1 MDIGFFPMQTRG
13 NYTIFINRKAG
24 NYCRVV
30 VINNLMQFHYFG
42 SSALCAKNGKRI
54 AGPPV
59 QSSLNPA

>member
-30 VINNLMQFHYFG
+30 VINNLMQFHYFQQFCWP
-42 SSALCAKNGKRI
+42 LMEIKLL
-54 AGPPV
+54 
-59 QSSLNPA
+59 LNDCLN